1 MKIDL
6 TKDELNTLT
15 NSLVG
20 SIKDLEVNKGRAQQS
35 FGEDL
40 DEMYD
45 TLIQKCTA
53 LQRKLYGEL
62 TTLEDQER

>member
-20 SIKDLEVNKGRAQQS
+20 SIKDLEANKGRAQQS

-45 TLIQKCTA
+45 MLIQRCTA
-53 LQRKLYGEL
+53 LQRKLYAAL

>member
-6 TKDELNTLT
+6 TKDEMICLYCCLSGNLRK
-15 NSLVG
+15 LAA
-20 SIKDLEVNKGRAQQS
+20 NKSRAKQN

-53 LQRKLYGEL
+53 LKRKMYGAL

>member
-1 MKIDL
+1 MKMDL
-6 TKDELNTLT
+6 TKDELHRLT
-15 NSLVG
+15 YGLVG
-20 SIKDLEVNKGRAQQS
+20 SIKDLEANKRLAEQN

-53 LQRKLYGEL
+53 LQRKLYGAL
-62 TTLEDQER
+62 TTVEDQER

>member
-15 NSLVG
+15 YSLVG
-20 SIKDLEVNKGRAQQS
+20 SIKDLEANKGRAEQS

-53 LQRKLYGEL
+53 LQRKLYGDL

>member
-6 TKDELNTLT
+6 TKDELRTLT
-15 NSLVG
+15 YSLVG
-20 SIKDLEVNKGRAQQS
+20 SIKDLKAYKSRAKQR

-45 TLIQKCTA
+45 TLIQKCMA
-53 LQRKLYGEL
+53 LQKKLYGAL

>member
-1 MKIDL
+1 MKMDL

-15 NSLVG
+15 YSLVG
-20 SIKDLEVNKGRAQQS
+20 SIKDLEANKGRAEQS

-53 LQRKLYGEL
+53 LQRKLYNAL
-62 TTLEDQER
+62 TTMEDQER

>member
-6 TKDELNTLT
+6 TKDELHMLT
-15 NSLVG
+15 YSLVG
-20 SIKDLEVNKGRAQQS
+20 SIKDLEANKGRAQQS

-40 DEMYD
+40 DEMYE

-53 LQRKLYGEL
+53 LQRKLHGEL
-62 TTLEDQER
+62 TTLEEQER

>member
-20 SIKDLEVNKGRAQQS
+20 SIKDLEANKRRAEHS

-53 LQRKLYGEL
+53 LQKKLYGAL

>member
-20 SIKDLEVNKGRAQQS
+20 SVKDLEANKGRAEQS

-45 TLIQKCTA
+45 TLIQKIEG
-53 LQRKLYGEL
+53 LQRKLYGAL

>member
-20 SIKDLEVNKGRAQQS
+20 SIKDLEANKRRAKQG

>member
-20 SIKDLEVNKGRAQQS
+20 SIKDLEANKGRAEQS

-45 TLIQKCTA
+45 ALIQKCMA
-53 LQRKLYGEL
+53 LQRKLYGAL

>member
-6 TKDELNTLT
+6 TRDELHMLT
-15 NSLVG
+15 YSLVR
-20 SIKDLEVNKGRAQQS
+20 SVKYLEADKGRAEQI

-45 TLIQKCTA
+45 ALIQKRTA
-53 LQRKLYGEL
+53 LQRKLDGAL

>member
-6 TKDELNTLT
+6 TKDELHMLT
-15 NSLVG
+15 YSLVG
-20 SIKDLEVNKGRAQQS
+20 SIKDLEVNKRRAKQG

-45 TLIQKCTA
+45 TLIQKSMA

-62 TTLEDQER
+62 RTLEDQER